1 MENLNIVK
9 REELNELTNEE
20 IQSKL
25 EASVVMVTAEVNE
38 LHSVD
43 EVKALEEKL
52 MEDFKAN
59 DEYLSKVT
67 YELAPEVEY
76 DECTYKCGELVDK
89 IISFINRM
97 EVEFRATLGIY
108 QTIRY
113 WETKG
118 TEPVAYAAFDS
129 TLRML
134 GTLKYQGKRECRDIL
149 AVNNW
154 FAGAHDRY
162 VRDNVYTNYLASIH
176 QALMT
181 QMEAIQKNEVP
192 NDSEPVELASEA

>member
-20 IQSKL
+20 IQAKL
-25 EASVVMVTAEVNE
+25 ESSVVMITEEVNA
-38 LHSVD
+38 LNTAD
-43 EVKALEEKL
+43 EIKELEEKL

-89 IISFINRM
+89 IISFINQM

-134 GTLKYQGKRECRDIL
+134 GTLKYKGKRECRDIL

-181 QMEAIQKNEVP
+181 RMEDLEKVE
-192 NDSEPVELASEA
+192 EPSEAMCVEPPATN

>member
-20 IQSKL
+20 IQAKL
-25 EASVVMVTAEVNE
+25 ESSVVMITEEVNA
-38 LHSVD
+38 LNTTD
-43 EVKALEEKL
+43 EIKALEEAL
-52 MEDFKAN
+52 MGDFKAN

-89 IISFINRM
+89 IISFINQM

-134 GTLKYQGKRECRDIL
+134 GTLKYKGKRECRDIL
-149 AVNNW
+149 AINNW

-181 QMEAIQKNEVP
+181 RMEDLEKVEEP
-192 NDSEPVELASEA
+192 SETMCTEPPAAN

>member
-20 IQSKL
+20 IQAKL
-25 EASVVMVTAEVNE
+25 ESSVVMITEEVNA
-38 LHSVD
+38 LNTTD
-43 EVKALEEKL
+43 EIKALEEAL
-52 MEDFKAN
+52 MGDFKAN

-89 IISFINRM
+89 IISFINQM

-134 GTLKYQGKRECRDIL
+134 GTLKYKGKRECRDIL
-149 AVNNW
+149 AINNW

-181 QMEAIQKNEVP
+181 RMEDFEKVEEP
-192 NDSEPVELASEA
+192 SETMCTEPPAAN